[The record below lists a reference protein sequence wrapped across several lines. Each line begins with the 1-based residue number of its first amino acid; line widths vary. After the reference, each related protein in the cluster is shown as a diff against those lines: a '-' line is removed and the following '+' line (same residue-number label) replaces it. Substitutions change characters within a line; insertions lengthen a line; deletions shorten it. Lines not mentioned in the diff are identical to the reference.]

1 MKSKAIL
8 QQLINDL
15 SNYELENEDSDDLNY
30 LDFVAYLSS
39 KVQTGTTEIRNL
51 RGEQEMWIDEQYKD
65 SQTDI
70 VIFITLLYRYAKVY
84 IKKALKNSLV
94 QTADEFSYLIVL
106 MTHESLSKSDLI
118 QKNVM
123 EKTSGVEVIKRLI
136 NNNLIHQFE
145 DKDDK
150 RIVRVAITEKGKFEI
165 IKLLP
170 EMAKVSK
177 IVSANLVPNELLVL
191 SHLLKKLDLYH
202 NNLYLNKKNLDLDNL
217 LTNNSNS

>member
-15 SNYELENEDSDDLNY
+15 SNFELEHDESKELNY
-30 LDFVAYLSS
+30 VDFVAYVSS
-39 KVQTGTTEIRNL
+39 KIQSGTTEIRNL
-51 RGEQEMWIDEQYKD
+51 RGEEEKWIDEQYKD

-136 NNNLIHQFE
+136 NNGLIYQFE

-150 RIVRVAITEKGKFEI
+150 RIVRVAITENGKLEI

-170 EMAKVSK
+170 NMAKVSK
-177 IVSANLVPNELLVL
+177 IVSANLTTHDLLIL
-191 SHLLKKLDLYH
+191 THLLKKLDLYH
-202 NNLYLNKKNLDLDNL
+202 NDLYINKKNMDLDSL
-217 LTNNSNS
+217 LADNS

>member
-15 SNYELENEDSDDLNY
+15 SNYELENEGSDNLNY
-30 LDFVAYLSS
+30 LDFITYLSNN
-39 KVQTGTTEIRNL
+39 VQTSSNEIRNL
-51 RGEQEMWIDEQYKD
+51 RGEQEMWIDEQFKYP
-65 SQTDI
+65 QTDI
-70 VIFITLLYRYAKVY
+70 VIFITLLNRYAKVY

-118 QKNVM
+118 LKNVM
-123 EKTSGVEVIKRLI
+123 EKTSGIEVIKRLI
-136 NNNLIHQFE
+136 NNNLIDQFE

-177 IVSANLVPNELLVL
+177 IVSANLKPNELLIL
-191 SHLLKKLDLYH
+191 THLLKKLDLYH
-202 NNLYLNKKNLDLDNL
+202 NNLYLNKKNQELDNL
-217 LTNNSNS
+217 LADND

>member
-15 SNYELENEDSDDLNY
+15 SNFELENDESKELNY
-30 LDFVAYLSS
+30 GDFVAYISS
-39 KVQTGTTEIRNL
+39 KIQSGTTEIRNL
-51 RGEQEMWIDEQYKD
+51 RGEEEKWIDEQYKD

-70 VIFITLLYRYAKVY
+70 VIFITLLSRYAKVY

-136 NNNLIHQFE
+136 NNGLIYQFE

-150 RIVRVAITEKGKFEI
+150 RIVRVAITENGKLEI

-170 EMAKVSK
+170 NMAKVSK
-177 IVSANLVPNELLVL
+177 IVSANLTPNDLLIL
-191 SHLLKKLDLYH
+191 THLLKKLDLYH
-202 NNLYLNKKNLDLDNL
+202 NDLYINKKNMDLDSL
-217 LTNNSNS
+217 LADNS